1 MVVVQ
6 ADLPVTTSQKVDKN
20 TNLPANTLGMAV
32 ENATALLDQFCAEN
46 IAVEVTHRSKRR
58 LYGLAGLAPLRD
70 AVAPPH
76 RPQPGRGRPPDDRGR
91 GHGVARAPAGRRPVD
106 APRAAA
112 LDTSDLEAA
121 LAFAD
126 ETVRRTRRSLETL
139 RAAVPASAIESKE
152 ARPIATIF

>member
-1 MVVVQ
+1 
-6 ADLPVTTSQKVDKN
+6 
-20 TNLPANTLGMAV
+20 MAV
-32 ENATALLDQFCAEN
+32 KNATALLDQFCAEN

-76 RPQPGRGRPPDDRGR
+76 RPQPGRGRPPTIA
-91 GHGVARAPAGRRPVD
+91 VEATVSPELPLAAGPLTPLERRPF
-106 APRAAA
+106 
-112 LDTSDLEAA
+112 DTSDLEAA

-139 RAAVPASAIESKE
+139 RAAAPASAIESKE